1 MDWCRLWSCLMLI
14 AQAVFLLE
22 CGLSLRFHPYNF
34 LCLFP
39 SFLAFQSPHLIGWFN
54 NKDVLGNEMFI
65 IDHARTWFREKMDDF
80 VISDEKKKW
89 NFVAMSIRQ
98 NARLPVV
105 WRLTA
110 AEICGYMSDRYPGR
124 ELICSHEGKTGSHI
138 SSSQSVAEMSIS
150 LLSSEW
156 FFERLNAMGDDL
168 LHSAA
173 T

>member
-34 LCLFP
+34 LCLFL

-54 NKDVLGNEMFI
+54 NKDFSWKWDVHNRPRENMVSGKDGWFCHIGRKKRNEI
-65 IDHARTWFREKMDDF
+65 LLPCRLERT
-80 VISDEKKKW
+80 
-89 NFVAMSIRQ
+89 
-98 NARLPVV
+98 LPVV

-168 LHSAA
+168 LYSAA
-173 T
+173 A